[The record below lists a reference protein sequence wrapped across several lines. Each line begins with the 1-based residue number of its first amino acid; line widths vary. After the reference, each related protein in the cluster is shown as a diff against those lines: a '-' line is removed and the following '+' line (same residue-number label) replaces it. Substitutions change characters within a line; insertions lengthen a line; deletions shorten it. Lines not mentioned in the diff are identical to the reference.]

1 MTPPDIVGCLRLA
14 LQIAPLAERIQ
25 IARGPC
31 SAKAI
36 IFAPMSYKQWKPTD
50 EKTCDNSNPK

>member
-1 MTPPDIVGCLRLA
+1 MVPPDIAGCLRVA

-31 SAKAI
+31 SEKAI
-36 IFAPMSYKQWKPTD
+36 IFDAMSCKQWKHTN
-50 EKTCDNSNPK
+50 EKTCDNSNPN